1 MSMKWLETATLH
13 EANIE
18 GPGDGG
24 GSGSG
29 DSGSVSDGSDDGG
42 GDAAPVPSTRDDDSS
57 SEPAPAP
64 AKAAPVDDG
73 STPIQFPNALANIFA
88 SRPQPAESGPPSTIQ
103 TPASHLAPEPPA
115 VGPSKPDYSLAVTDP
130 EVFAKQL
137 DAYYE
142 ARLETVKS
150 EGVKPVEALKAEL
163 QKERQEQWN
172 SEFRRAAIATN
183 ESMERHWTHV
193 LSKDPDFRANKDL
206 QGAVQ
211 DIIGFFVDG
220 AKSRGDIASLRLAQ
234 DPKFYRRAL
243 IIAKDELDMGRAK
256 SYRPGEGPSMA
267 GPQGRQSAGPR
278 VVDADTE
285 AAIAEAAR
293 EGYNYTPEQIAKA
306 LKARG
311 R

>member
-1 MSMKWLETATLH
+1 MSMKWLETSILH

-24 GSGSG
+24 GHG

-42 GDAAPVPSTRDDDSS
+42 GDAAPESSTRSDDGGG
-57 SEPAPAP
+57 EPAAPEP
-64 AKAAPVDDG
+64 AKATPVDDG

-88 SRPQPAESGPPSTIQ
+88 SRPSEPGPPSTTR
-103 TPASHLAPEPPA
+103 TPAPEVASAPA
-115 VGPSKPDYSLAVTDP
+115 AGPSKPDYSLAVTDP

-142 ARLETVKS
+142 ARLEAVKS
-150 EGVKPVEALKAEL
+150 EGIKPVEDLKQEL
-163 QKERQEQWN
+163 QRERQEHWQG
-172 SEFRRAAIATN
+172 EFRRAAIATN
-183 ESMERHWTHV
+183 ESMKRHWENV

-220 AKSRGDIASLRLAQ
+220 AKERGDIASLRLAQ

-256 SYRPGEGPSMA
+256 HYRPGEGPSMA

-293 EGYNYTPEQIAKA
+293 EGYHYTPEQIAKA